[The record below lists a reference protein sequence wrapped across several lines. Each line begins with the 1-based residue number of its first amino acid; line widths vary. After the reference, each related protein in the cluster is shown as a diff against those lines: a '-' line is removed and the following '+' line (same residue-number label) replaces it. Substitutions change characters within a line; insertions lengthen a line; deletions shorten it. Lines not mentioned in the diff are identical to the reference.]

1 MGPLLILILVRLKLI
16 HFDYDMR
23 EKRFSFFVPSQWP
36 WPPNWFP

>member
-23 EKRFSFFVPSQWP
+23 EKRFSFFRSQSVTLT
-36 WPPNWFP
+36 PNWFP